1 MVRLL
6 RHLETYYNRFLAEG
20 AQPILSR
27 FTEVSSYAR
36 GKRVRIVTADESY
49 VGTTDGLES
58 NGLLRV
64 RRDDGRTAVVMSG
77 DVSEAK

>member
-1 MVRLL
+1 
-6 RHLETYYNRFLAEG
+6 
-20 AQPILSR
+20 
-27 FTEVSSYAR
+27 
-36 GKRVRIVTADESY
+36 VRIVTADESY

-64 RRDDGRTAVVMSG
+64 RRDDGRTAVVISG